1 VTQPYLVDVLT
12 CAARFWKYNGRS
24 KAWVP
29 VDAPDK
35 VAETYLARRGRWK
48 LPVLTGIIHTP
59 FLRADGSLCE
69 TPGYDAAS
77 GLLFKPEGESFPPI
91 QQQPSKLDARTA
103 LAKLDELI
111 GTFPFVADA
120 DRSVA
125 LSAIL
130 TILDRRS
137 MVTAPLHAYT
147 SPNPGTGKSLLVDVC
162 AMLATGRLM
171 PVIAQGRNEEELE
184 KRLGAALLAGDTAIS
199 LDNCDHT
206 LEGAFLCQVLTQRQ
220 LNIRILGQSRNAETL
235 ANATIYATGNNL
247 VLAGDVSRRALLC
260 SMDALCERP
269 ELREFEVNAV
279 ELAKQRRGE
288 LVAAALTVLRAWH
301 MANECIAL
309 SPFGSFEEWSRR
321 IRAPLIW
328 LDEVDPCETVAEIRE
343 NDPRRAELVA
353 VVMQWKEHLKPN
365 TKHTVQEVV
374 ECALN
379 AREFFTALQAVASST
394 GGTISN
400 VRLGRWLKRVQ
411 GKMVGNLVLRSTG
424 KQVVIPFGRWL
435 RFEC

>member
-1 VTQPYLVDVLT
+1 
-12 CAARFWKYNGRS
+12 
-24 KAWVP
+24 
-29 VDAPDK
+29 
-35 VAETYLARRGRWK
+35 
-48 LPVLTGIIHTP
+48 
-59 FLRADGSLCE
+59 
-69 TPGYDAAS
+69 
-77 GLLFKPEGESFPPI
+77 
-91 QQQPSKLDARTA
+91 
-103 LAKLDELI
+103 
-111 GTFPFVADA
+111 
-120 DRSVA
+120 
-125 LSAIL
+125 
-130 TILDRRS
+130 
-137 MVTAPLHAYT
+137 
-147 SPNPGTGKSLLVDVC
+147 
-162 AMLATGRLM
+162 
-171 PVIAQGRNEEELE
+171 
-184 KRLGAALLAGDTAIS
+184 
-199 LDNCDHT
+199 
-206 LEGAFLCQVLTQRQ
+206 
-220 LNIRILGQSRNAETL
+220 
-235 ANATIYATGNNL
+235 
-247 VLAGDVSRRALLC
+247 
-260 SMDALCERP
+260 MDALCERP